1 MLAFLEREV
10 DGRVPAFVCVFGR
23 GSSEAFIEQARGILA
38 GRYPRARVRRATWGS
53 YVRQGAWTGSGVG
66 AGVGATA
73 GVVAGA
79 ATVPLFAVVLAPLW
93 ALEGALWGAGFS

>member
-1 MLAFLEREV
+1 MGNAAGTDLSATAEASGDGDSCVVLRAETHERLSGEAELRTLAAVLAFLEREV

-53 YVRQGAWTGSGVG
+53 YA
-66 AGVGATA
+66 
-73 GVVAGA
+73 
-79 ATVPLFAVVLAPLW
+79 
-93 ALEGALWGAGFS
+93 